1 MKVNKLVWLIVG
13 GLFFVSC
20 KSKQGDRDFSPEYNP
35 YVNVFT
41 SGNISVK
48 SNITVQLSEDVKFTD
63 NDELPSGLFSISPS
77 VKGSVQLRYQNT
89 VIFVP
94 SEPLK
99 VNQKYT
105 VVFDVG
111 KAVKNVDKQ
120 YRKFEFAFSTIKP
133 SFYIVREGLKLYDE
147 TAPHLFK
154 LVRDVHISDYAEPA
168 AVEKMLNIKMD
179 GKMPHVKWEHEG
191 NRHTFTVD
199 SISAGEAAAEI
210 SLNLNAK
217 SIGGDI
223 SDDEVVRVPSKYEF
237 DILHINT
244 SEDDNKDQVITCR
257 FSSPLDAKQNL
268 NGIVT
273 IDNARFTY
281 RIILNTIMLYPA
293 KKLSGQVT
301 LSIFEGLKS
310 ANGGKFGKN
319 HVTELMFE
327 SSDPEVKFL
336 SKGNILPSTDAGTIL
351 PFQAVSL
358 KSVTVKIIKI
368 YENNILQFLQV
379 NNLDGASQVKRA
391 GRLVAVKTIRLDENK
406 TAKELKHWNTY
417 ALDLSK
423 LITPEQGAIYRI
435 NLSFSRRQAIV
446 DCGELEEEA
455 EVSDE
460 QMFAELETGFDKTD
474 YYYDDY
480 EPYDYDY
487 DYEERRDNPCGKAYY
502 RSNPKASAVKN
513 VLASDLGI
521 IAKMGTNNAIR
532 FIVSNVQNIAP
543 VASVGLEV
551 YNYQQQ
557 VIGTGTTN
565 SEGFADVAI
574 KGKPFIAIA
583 KYGTQKGYLH
593 LQEGK
598 SISLSRFDVAGSAVN
613 NGVKGF
619 IYGERGVWRPG
630 DSIFLT
636 FILQDP
642 ENNIPPSHPV
652 ILEVINAAGQPV
664 IKQSKIGGTNGF
676 YTFVCQ
682 TSEDAPTGNWSAV
695 VKVGGLSF
703 HKTLKVETIKPNKL
717 KINLEFKDKELDLQ
731 SPVEGTLSAAWLHGA
746 PVRNL
751 NADIMLYLDKTPTAF
766 KGYES
771 YVFDDKTKEFEM
783 EQKTFFSGKLD
794 GSGSVTF
801 KEIISPSAESP
812 GKLQAHFI
820 TRIFEESGDFSIDN
834 LGLEVSPYSRYV
846 GILQPKGTGYGNMLE
861 TDKNQP
867 FNIVLL
873 DKEGN
878 PVADKTPLTVSVHKL
893 GWSWWWS
900 ANMSDNQLANF
911 NHSSYRTPVHQEV
924 IQISGG
930 RGIFSYKATHSEYGY
945 YLIRVI
951 DNKGHSTSTV
961 VYYDWPGWGGR
972 ARQETEGAT
981 MLMFSSDKEIYNVGE
996 TAIIKFPSANTAR
1009 ALISIENGTKTLQN
1023 YWVNCLDKETSIE
1036 IKTTPDM
1043 TPNIYVSIT
1052 LIQPHAQTQNDLPI
1066 RLFGVI
1072 PIKVEDPASKLKPL
1086 LAAPESIRPSEKYKI
1101 TVSESAGVPMTYTLA
1116 VVDEGLLD
1124 LTRFK
1129 TPNPWNS
1136 FYAKEA
1142 LGVNTWDMY
1151 EFLIGAYG
1159 GHIEQMFAIGGGDAA
1174 AANRTKINR
1183 FKPVVR
1189 FLGPF
1194 TLDKGQKQ
1202 THELEM
1208 HNYIGSVRI
1217 MAVAGNKNAYGSA
1230 EKTIAVKQP
1239 LMALTTL
1246 PRVLAP
1252 GEEINMP
1259 VTIFALDGKIDKV
1272 EVSLETNDLFVA
1284 EETKQSLQFSS
1295 TGEKTTSF
1303 KVKVKDKIGAG
1314 KVKIVAVS
1322 GGERSVHETEILVRA
1337 SNPPI
1342 SSVQSAVLEGGKKVT
1357 LNASL
1362 PGMEGTNTAR
1372 IEAST
1377 IPPLNLG
1384 KRLEYL
1390 IQYPHGCLEQTTS
1403 AAFPQ
1408 LYLNSVVELS
1418 ESDKVKASYN
1428 VKAALGKL
1436 KDFFYDGG
1444 FSYWTSERFYNE
1456 WATNYAG
1463 DFMLEAEKKGFALP
1477 SGMKQEWIKFQ
1488 QKKAR
1493 LWASGADADNLTQA
1507 YRLYTLAK
1515 AKAPEQGAMN
1525 RLKDDKTQTQS
1536 LQTRWVLAAAY
1547 ALAGQPEIGIAMI
1560 ENIDINVKEY
1570 TSPFST
1576 TYGSS
1581 TRDMAMIL
1589 DALILTKREAQAFE
1603 VVGTLSKR
1611 LNSEMWLS
1619 TQSTAYALMG
1629 ISRYAESL
1637 QNDKSITLEYAIDG
1651 KSNKID
1657 TKKHIWTTDLGKISA
1672 GKFDVENK
1680 TNNTVFVQITTIGQP
1695 LAGQESEHENKI
1707 KIDVNFVDINN
1718 NPINCERIKQGT
1730 DFKAVVS
1737 VTNLS
1742 PTRETYTNLALT
1754 EIFPSGWEIGNDRL
1768 FGLDAKKSNIYDYC
1782 DIRDDRVHIYFALA
1796 NNQQDGNAKKTFT
1809 VNLNAAYI
1817 GKFYLPAFKVEAMY
1831 DGTIAANTKG
1841 QWVEVVKNEE

>member
-1 MKVNKLVWLIVG
+1 MKVNKLVWLFIGV
-13 GLFFVSC
+13 LFLVSC
-20 KSKQGDRDFSPEYNP
+20 KSKQGVQDFAPEYNP

-41 SGNISVK
+41 SGNISIK
-48 SNITVQLSEDVKFTD
+48 SNITVQLSENSIFTD
-63 NDELPSGLFSISPS
+63 DDEIPAGLFSISPA
-77 VKGSVQLRYQNT
+77 VKGSVHLMYQNT
-89 VIFVP
+89 AIFVP
-94 SEPLK
+94 AEPLK

-120 YRKFEFAFSTIKP
+120 YRKFEFSFSTIKP
-133 SFYIVREGLKLYDE
+133 SFYMLREGLKLYDE
-147 TAPHLFK
+147 TSPHLFK
-154 LVRDVHISDYAEPA
+154 LVRDVHVSDYAEPA
-168 AVEKMLNIKMD
+168 AVEKMLTVKMKD
-179 GKMPHVKWEHEG
+179 KTPLIKWEHEG
-191 NRHTFTVD
+191 NRHTFIID
-199 SISAGEAAAEI
+199 SISAGETASEI
-210 SLNLNAK
+210 GLNLNAK

-223 SDDEVVRVPSKYEF
+223 TDEEAVRVPSKYEF
-237 DILHINT
+237 DILHIHT
-244 SEDDNKDQVITCR
+244 SEDDNKEQVITCR
-257 FSSPLDAKQNL
+257 FSAPLDAKQTL
-268 NGIVT
+268 KGIVT
-273 IDNARFTY
+273 LDNARFTY
-281 RIILNTIMLYPA
+281 RIVLNTILIYPSE
-293 KKLSGQVT
+293 KLSGQVT

-319 HVTELMFE
+319 HVSELMFE

-336 SKGNILPSTDAGTIL
+336 SKGNILPTTEVGTVL

-379 NNLDGASQVKRA
+379 NDLDGSSQVKRA

-423 LITPEQGAIYRI
+423 LITPEQGAVYRI
-435 NLSFSRRQAIV
+435 ELMFSRHQAIV
-446 DCGELEEEA
+446 ECGEIEEDS
-455 EVSDE
+455 EVPDE
-460 QMFAELETGFDKTD
+460 QLFAKLETDFDNTD

-480 EPYDYDY
+480 GYSDYYDDDY
-487 DYEERRDNPCGKAYY
+487 GEGRKNPCNKSYY
-502 RSNPKASAVKN
+502 RNNSKVRAVKN

-521 IAKMGTNNAIR
+521 IAKMGTNNSIR
-532 FIVSNVQNIAP
+532 FIVSNVRNITP
-543 VASVGLEV
+543 IASVGLEV
-551 YNYQQQ
+551 YNFQQQ
-557 VIGTGTTN
+557 IIGSGTTN
-565 SEGFADVAI
+565 SEGFADVSV

-593 LQEGK
+593 IYEGK
-598 SISLSRFDVAGSAVN
+598 AISLSRFDVAGSAVN

-642 ENNIPPSHPV
+642 DNNIPPSHPV
-652 ILEVINAAGQPV
+652 ILEIHNAAGQLV
-664 IKQSKIGGTNGF
+664 NKQSKIGGTNGF
-676 YTFVCQ
+676 YTFVCP

-703 HKTLKVETIKPNKL
+703 HKTLKIETIKPNKL
-717 KINLEFKDKELDLQ
+717 KINLEFKEKELDLQ
-731 SPVEGTLSAAWLHGA
+731 SPVEGTLAAAWLHGA

-751 NADIMLYLDKTPTAF
+751 DTEITLYLDKTPTAF
-766 KGYES
+766 KGYEL

-783 EQKTFFSGKLD
+783 EQKTFYSGKLD
-794 GSGSVTF
+794 ESGNLTF
-801 KEIISPSAESP
+801 KEAIEPSTESP
-812 GKLQAHFI
+812 GKLRANFI
-820 TRIFEESGDFSIDN
+820 TRVFEESGDFSIDN
-834 LGLEVSPYSRYV
+834 LSMEVSPYSRYV

-861 TDKNQP
+861 TDKDQT
-867 FNIVLL
+867 FDIVLL
-873 DKEGN
+873 DKAGN
-878 PVADKTPLTVSVHKL
+878 PVADKTALTVSVHKL

-900 ANMSDNQLANF
+900 ASTSENQLANF
-911 NHSSYRTPVHQEV
+911 NHSSYKTPVHQES

-930 RGIFSYKATHSEYGY
+930 RGIFSYKATHSAYGY
-945 YLIRVI
+945 YLIRI
-951 DNKGHSTSTV
+951 ADSKGHSTSTV
-961 VYYDWPGWGGR
+961 AYYDWPGWGGR

-981 MLMFSSDKEIYNVGE
+981 MLMFASDKETYNVGE
-996 TAIIKFPSANTAR
+996 TAVIKFPSTNTAR

-1023 YWVNCLDKETSIE
+1023 YWVNCLDGETAIE
-1036 IKTTPDM
+1036 IKTAPDM
-1043 TPNIYVSIT
+1043 TPNVYVSIT
-1052 LIQPHAQTQNDLPI
+1052 LVQPHAQAQNDLPI

-1072 PIKVEDPASKLKPL
+1072 PLKVEDPASKLKPVL
-1086 LAAPESIRPSEKYKI
+1086 TAPETIRPSEKYKI
-1101 TVSESAGVPMTYTLA
+1101 TVSESSGIPMTYTLA

-1129 TPNPWNS
+1129 TPNPWHS

-1174 AANRTKINR
+1174 AANRTKVNR

-1189 FLGPF
+1189 FIGPF
-1194 TLDKGQKQ
+1194 TIDKGQKQ

-1217 MAVAGNKNAYGSA
+1217 MVVAGNKNAYGVA
-1230 EKTIAVKQP
+1230 EKTVAVKQP
-1239 LMALTTL
+1239 LMALATL

-1252 GEEINMP
+1252 GEEINLP
-1259 VTIFALDGKIDKV
+1259 VTIFALDSKIDKV
-1272 EVSLETNDLFVA
+1272 DVSLETNDLFVA
-1284 EETKQSLQFSS
+1284 EETGQSLQFSA
-1295 TGEKTTSF
+1295 TGEKTTTF
-1303 KVKVKDKIGAG
+1303 KVKVKEKIGAG
-1314 KVKIVAVS
+1314 KVKIIATS
-1322 GGERSVHETEILVRA
+1322 GNERSVHETDILVRT
-1337 SNPPI
+1337 SNPSI
-1342 SSVQSAVLEGGKKVT
+1342 ISVQSAVMEAGKKIT
-1357 LNASL
+1357 LNANL

-1390 IQYPHGCLEQTTS
+1390 IRYPHGCLEQTTS

-1408 LYLNSVVELS
+1408 LYLNSVFELS
-1418 ESDKVKASYN
+1418 ERDKTNASYN

-1444 FSYWTSERFYNE
+1444 FAYWTGDRACNE

-1463 DFMLEAEKKGFALP
+1463 DFLLEAEKKGFALP
-1477 SGMKQEWIKFQ
+1477 AGMKQEWIKFQ

-1493 LWASGADADNLTQA
+1493 IWTANADADNLIQA

-1515 AKAPEQGAMN
+1515 AKTPEQGAMN
-1525 RLKDDKTQTQS
+1525 RLKDDKTLSSQA
-1536 LQTRWVLAAAY
+1536 RWVLAAAY
-1547 ALAGQPEIGIAMI
+1547 ALAGQPEVGITMI
-1560 ENIDINVKEY
+1560 ENADVNVKEY
-1570 TSPFST
+1570 TNAFT
-1576 TYGSS
+1576 ETFGSS

-1589 DALILTKREAQAFE
+1589 DALILTKRETQAFE
-1603 VVGTLSKR
+1603 VVETLSKR
-1611 LNSEMWLS
+1611 LNSDIWLS

-1629 ISRYAESL
+1629 ISRYAESMTK
-1637 QNDKSITLEYAIDG
+1637 NDKSITLEYAIDG
-1651 KSNKID
+1651 KTNKID
-1657 TKKHIWTTDLGKISA
+1657 SKKQVWTADAGKISS
-1672 GKFDVENK
+1672 GKFEVENK
-1680 TNNTVFVQITTIGQP
+1680 SKNTVFVQITTSGQP
-1695 LAGQESEHENKI
+1695 AAGQESEHENKI
-1707 KIDVNFVDINN
+1707 KIDVNFVDRNN
-1718 NPINCERIKQGT
+1718 NPINCTKIKQGT

-1742 PTRETYTNLALT
+1742 PSRETYTNLALT

-1768 FGLDAKKSNIYDYC
+1768 YGLDVKKSNSYDYC
-1782 DIRDDRVHIYFALA
+1782 DIRDDRVYIYFGL
-1796 NNQQDGNAKKTFT
+1796 NHNTEAKKTFT
-1809 VNLNAAYI
+1809 VSLNAAYI

-1841 QWVEVVKNEE
+1841 QWVEVVKND